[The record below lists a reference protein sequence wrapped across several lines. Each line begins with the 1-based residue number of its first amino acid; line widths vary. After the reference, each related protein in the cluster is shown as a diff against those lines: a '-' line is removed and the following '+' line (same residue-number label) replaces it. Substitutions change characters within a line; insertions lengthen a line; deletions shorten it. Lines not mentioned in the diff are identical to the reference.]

1 MKRGGGEGGEG
12 WTAGAPTRTTPTP
25 RPWLAGAYN
34 ATMRFSRLGT
44 GGGEGGE
51 GVGGGAGGARE
62 RVCEGLGGVLNL
74 AEQGGASASPPAV

>member
-1 MKRGGGEGGEG
+1 MDGRRTHPHHAHAPPLAGRRLQRDYEVFQTGHGGGK
-12 WTAGAPTRTTPTP
+12 
-25 RPWLAGAYN
+25 
-34 ATMRFSRLGT
+34 
-44 GGGEGGE
+44 GGE